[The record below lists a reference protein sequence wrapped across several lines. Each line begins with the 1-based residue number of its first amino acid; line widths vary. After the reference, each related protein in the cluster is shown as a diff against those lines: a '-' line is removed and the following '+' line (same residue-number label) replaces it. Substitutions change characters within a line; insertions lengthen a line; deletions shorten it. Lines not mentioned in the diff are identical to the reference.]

1 MTVIV
6 TESSKTDSSK
16 VIEVKKTDVKKKI
29 SNRTQSKLIDIMKS
43 NKKITLAEAI
53 DKLKSDNELA
63 GQSNRTSAKNTEVMN
78 QFKSEFDALCNK
90 YAEKKLFKLDKK
102 NRVTTKDTD
111 TRDRWPK
118 MYFATK
124 QIS

>member
-1 MTVIV
+1 MTVKV
-6 TESSKTDSSK
+6 TESSIDSSK
-16 VIEVKKTDVKKKI
+16 VIEAKKTDVKKKI

-53 DKLKSDNELA
+53 EKLKKDDELA

-78 QFKSEFDALCNK
+78 QFKSEFNALLNK

-111 TRDRWPK
+111 RRDRWPK

-124 QIS
+124 

>member
-1 MTVIV
+1 MTVKV
-6 TESSKTDSSK
+6 TESSIDSSK
-16 VIEVKKTDVKKKI
+16 VIEVKKTDIKKKI

-53 DKLKSDNELA
+53 EKLKKDDELA

-78 QFKSEFDALCNK
+78 QFKSEFNALLNK

-102 NRVTTKDTD
+102 SRVTTKDTD

-124 QIS
+124 

>member
-16 VIEVKKTDVKKKI
+16 VIEVKKTDLKKKI

-53 DKLKSDNELA
+53 DKLKNDNELA
-63 GQSNRTSAKNTEVMN
+63 GQSNRTSAKNTEEMN
-78 QFKSEFDALCNK
+78 QFKSEFNALLNK

-111 TRDRWPK
+111 RRDRWPK

-124 QIS
+124 